1 MIKNTVIQPG
11 TRIQQWKVLGRN
23 KQDGQCMYNVMM
35 RPFMQPLL
43 Q

>member
-1 MIKNTVIQPG
+1 MVENTVVQPG
-11 TRIQQWKVLGRN
+11 TRIQQWKLLGRN
-23 KQDGQCMYNVMM
+23 KEDRQSMYNITM